1 MKYLVLAFGV
11 PVEREEEEIGISKH
25 ANLWGVTDSI
35 GGKSIKVRTWEGSI
49 FVVPFENVWV
59 LAEIPVDIEPFAVTK
74 NKIIQMLLPQILCSF
89 GEKIWAL
96 TLLRKISRGPG

>member
-11 PVEREEEEIGISKH
+11 PVGREVKEIGVSKH

-35 GGKSIKVRTWEGSI
+35 GKSIKVRTWEGSI

-59 LAEIPVDIEPFAVTK
+59 LAEIPSGIEPFAKTK
-74 NKIIQMLLPQILCSF
+74 NEIIHMLLPQVLRSL
-89 GEKIWAL
+89 GEKVWAL
-96 TLLRKISRGPG
+96 TLC